1 MMSSSK
7 KGQIESAKI
16 VIGEVFSRFWFRI
29 PDYQRAYVWG
39 KDEISELIDDVNY
52 ASEHNP
58 EGQYFLG
65 SMVLRKATRTADGVS
80 FEE

>member
-1 MMSSSK
+1 MSSSK

-39 KDEISELIDDVNY
+39 NDWQSEFSRPK
-52 ASEHNP
+52 AW
-58 EGQYFLG
+58 GQ
-65 SMVLRKATRTADGVS
+65 R
-80 FEE
+80 